1 MNPFDPS
8 QDPSSQDPLSTELLE
23 HVERIPDEVDRVLSL
38 RRREQ
43 TRLQS
48 ILYLIP
54 FVGFVPAIWGLYHRS
69 PSKFARS
76 VPASHG
82 DRFQRQETEAAQ
94 LAVSTGGLW
103 AIVTVLLSLG
113 SATGDTVGITPL
125 VLASLLTSGYFL
137 TNVWLMTQIL
147 RRQRIYLPGL
157 SEAGQRLMDPRRKH
171 RP

>member
-1 MNPFDPS
+1 MSHPDPF
-8 QDPSSQDPLSTELLE
+8 QDPISAELLE
-23 HVERIPDEVDRVLSL
+23 QIERIPEEMDRSFS

-54 FVGFVPAIWGLYHRS
+54 FAGFVPAIWTLYHKS
-69 PSKFARS
+69 PKA
-76 VPASHG
+76 
-82 DRFQRQETEAAQ
+82 DRAQRQGQDAAQ

-103 AIVTVLLSLG
+103 AIVTVLLVLG
-113 SATGDTVGITPL
+113 GGVGVGDNVGITPL

-157 SEAGQRLMDPRRKH
+157 SEVGQRLMEPRRKH